1 MWATFPLNLK
11 LLQFNEK
18 DSVEL
23 PVPVHNI
30 RKTAVVKY
38 QYHYYCRYHHYQ
50 HIYIF
55 INLHISKVANEDCSY
70 DSIQRKPPV
79 VVATGIVPSNT
90 EKNSYDGII
99 ITGSIIHQSV
109 EALLDE
115 EIVHCIILLL
125 LSLCLYVIYQRRGS
139 KHCYYS
145 RCDDTGIINL
155 YHKETTVRHRCT
167 FTYLGYKG

>member
-1 MWATFPLNLK
+1 MNLK
-11 LLQFNEK
+11 LLQFNKK

-23 PVPVHNI
+23 PVPVRNI

-38 QYHYYCRYHHYQ
+38 LVRWYLYHHHYYHHYQ
-50 HIYIF
+50 HLYIF
-55 INLHISKVANEDCSY
+55 IHLHISKVANEDFSN
-70 DSIQRKPPV
+70 DSIQRKPPT
-79 VVATGIVPSNT
+79 VVATRIVPSNT
-90 EKNSYDGII
+90 EKNSYGGII
-99 ITGSIIHQSV
+99 FTGSIIHQSV

-155 YHKETTVRHRCT
+155 YH
-167 FTYLGYKG
+167 

>member
-1 MWATFPLNLK
+1 MK
-11 LLQFNEK
+11 K
-18 DSVEL
+18 
-23 PVPVHNI
+23 I
-30 RKTAVVKY
+30 RWNFQYRYTTYVK
-38 QYHYYCRYHHYQ
+38 QQSSSTCCIIIIIIIIIN
-50 HIYIF
+50 IYIYIYIYIY